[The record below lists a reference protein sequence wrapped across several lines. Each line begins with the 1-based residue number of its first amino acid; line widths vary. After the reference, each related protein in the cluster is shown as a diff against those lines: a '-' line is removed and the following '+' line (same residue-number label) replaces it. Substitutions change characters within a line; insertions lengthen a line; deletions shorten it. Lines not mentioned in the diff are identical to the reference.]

1 LFLLVL
7 RQQKRPGK
15 GAFNCRA
22 TASQPSRALERQRA
36 TYDNKIAQHYDYP
49 HEDCG
54 ENSRCIAKVK
64 FLVEPLSV
72 RLDGPFG
79 RYS

>member
-22 TASQPSRALERQRA
+22 TASQPSRARERQRA
-36 TYDNKIAQHYDYP
+36 TYDNKIAQHHGCS

-54 ENSRCIAKVK
+54 ENSRRIAKVK
-64 FLVEPLSV
+64 FMFD
-72 RLDGPFG
+72 R
-79 RYS
+79 